1 MKCDICGKE
10 ILYKK
15 DLVAGPLNRAQSIS
29 IGAIMGRNIQKFHKS
44 CLKNLPAK
52 EKLYS
57 RKILPMTGGY
67 GKAII
72 ILPIILFA
80 IVFVIVFLTK
90 LLTSGNL
97 AVVAVFLIVLIIGF
111 EIPLIRLRQKIKT
124 EYEDKL
130 Q

>member
-29 IGAIMGRNIQKFHKS
+29 ASAIIGRNIQKFHKT

-80 IVFVIVFLTK
+80 IVFTILFISK
-90 LLTSGNL
+90 LLTGNS
-97 AVVAVFLIVLIIGF
+97 AVIAVFLIVLIIGF
-111 EIPLIRLRQKIKT
+111 EIPLIRLRQKIKK